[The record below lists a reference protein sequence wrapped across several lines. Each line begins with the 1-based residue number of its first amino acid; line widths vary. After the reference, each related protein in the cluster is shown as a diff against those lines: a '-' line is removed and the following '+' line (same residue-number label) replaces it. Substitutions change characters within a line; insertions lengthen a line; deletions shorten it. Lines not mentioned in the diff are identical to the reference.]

1 MKKEARRELGLKVTA
16 NRVLES
22 PPALRVN
29 SCSFVAEKP
38 AFLAVVVLAASAL
51 MSACSKEQP
60 KPVFPPAPVSVSD
73 VVQKSMPVQVR
84 AIGNVQPI
92 TTVQIKAHVSGEVSK
107 VNFQEGQDVKKG
119 AVLFII
125 DPRPLEAAVKQAEA
139 TLAKDT
145 AAAGQARA
153 NMAKDNAQA
162 KNAQVWA
169 EQYEKLNSQGV
180 LAKEQYDTMR
190 TNYEALAATV
200 KADQANIE
208 NAEAARDVDKAA
220 LQNARVQLGYTT
232 IAAPMD
238 GRLGSLM
245 VHQGSIV
252 KADDTTFMVVINQ
265 ISPIYATFS
274 VPEQNLPDIKKY
286 MEAAR
291 LSVEAVAK
299 DGTTS
304 TTGTLTFVD
313 NQVDQTTGTIQLKAT
328 FENRD
333 RGLWPGQFVNVALT
347 LTSQTDAI
355 VAPSQAI
362 QNGQQG
368 QFVFVLKPDN
378 TVETR
383 PVVVA
388 RSNENEAVIAK
399 GLTPGEKVVTDG
411 QLRLFQGAKVDV
423 RGAAVSTAGSAALN
437 SGAPGSAAS
446 SSAAGE
452 NAR

>member
-1 MKKEARRELGLKVTA
+1 MKKEARCELGLKVTA

-29 SCSFVAEKP
+29 SRSFVAEKP

-84 AIGNVQPI
+84 AIGSVQPI

-232 IAAPMD
+232 ITAPMD

-265 ISPIYATFS
+265 ISPIYTVFS

-286 MEAAR
+286 MENGR

-299 DGTTS
+299 NGTAS

-313 NQVDQTTGTIQLKAT
+313 NQVDQSTGTIQLKAT

-333 RGLWPGQFVNVALT
+333 RGLWPGQFVNVSLT

-399 GLTPGEKVVTDG
+399 GLEPGEKVVTDG

-423 RGAAVSTAGSAALN
+423 RGAAVSTAGS
-437 SGAPGSAAS
+437 GAPS
-446 SSAAGE
+446 SSAGE